1 MNNIQLTDVTIHVD
15 ETLDVDSRQDV
26 ETSLRAIE
34 GVVSVQ
40 NPDAHPHLVMVE
52 YNPAETSSSQLL
64 TGVTGQGYHAELIGL

>member
-15 ETLDVDSRQDV
+15 ESLDEDCRQDV
-26 ETSLRAIE
+26 ETSLRAMD

-52 YNPAETSSSQLL
+52 YNPTETSSSHLL
-64 TGVTGQGYHAELIGL
+64 SGVTDQGYHAELIGL

>member
-15 ETLDVDSRQDV
+15 ETLDEGSRQDV
-26 ETSLRAIE
+26 ETTLRSMD

-52 YNPAETSSSQLL
+52 YNPAETSSGQLL